1 MNVLVDVLL
10 TVLVFAVI
18 IIIHEGGHFI
28 MARLMGIRVN
38 EFSAGMGPKLLSRK
52 RGDTLYSL
60 RAFPIGGFCA
70 MEGEQGDSTDENAF
84 CNKAVWRRIFVVI
97 AGALMN
103 LLLGFFIIF
112 IMTISAPQL
121 ESKTVSVVAEQSAA
135 AAAGLQPGDILE
147 SVNGNKLFIANDFL
161 TELRRSDNGVATIG
175 LWRDG
180 KYIELKNVDFKIEEE
195 GSKKL
200 AVGFSVY
207 ELERN
212 PLSLTGYA
220 AGWTISTGRL
230 IFSSLIDLFSG
241 KYSITDFSGPVGTSA
256 VISQVRQTGARNFF
270 FLVAFMTINVG
281 LFNLLPIPAL
291 DGGRL
296 VFLLIEAI
304 RRKPVNPKYE
314 NAIHLVSFFLLMG
327 FIVLITYN
335 DIIKLFA

>member
-1 MNVLVDVLL
+1 MNVLIDVLL

-18 IIIHEGGHFI
+18 IIIHEGGHFL

-38 EFSAGMGPKLLSRK
+38 EFAAGMGPKLFSRK
-52 RGDTLYSL
+52 RGDTVYSL

-70 MEGEQGDSTDENAF
+70 MEGEQDDSTDENAF
-84 CNKAVWRRIFVVI
+84 CNKPVWRRILVVA

-103 LLLGFFIIF
+103 LLLGFLIILV
-112 IMTISAPQL
+112 MTITTPQL
-121 ESKTVSVVAEQSAA
+121 ESKTVSAVGEQSAV
-135 AAAGLQPGDILE
+135 AAAGLQPGDILD
-147 SVNGNKLFIANDFL
+147 SVNGNKLFIANDFF
-161 TELRRSDNGVATIG
+161 TELSRSNNGIATVGI
-175 LWRDG
+175 WRDG
-180 KYIELKNVDFKIEEE
+180 EYMELKDIDFTVEED
-195 GSKKL
+195 GVKKL
-200 AVGFSVY
+200 YVGFSVY
-207 ELERN
+207 ELEKN
-212 PLSLTGYA
+212 PFSVLGYA
-220 AGWTISTGRL
+220 AGWTVSTGRL

-256 VISQVRQTGARNFF
+256 VISQVRQTGMRNFF

-296 VFLLIEAI
+296 VFLLIEAV

-314 NAIHLVSFFLLMG
+314 NAIHLVSFFLLLG

-335 DIIKLFA
+335 DILKLFT